1 MHRFLAAFLVLLL
14 ACYRYQPPPPAEPR
28 DATSVSASIDET
40 WDAVIDL
47 FATRNIPIRTIER
60 ASGII
65 ATEGLSVDS
74 ADGLKWA
81 DCGQVGP
88 RLIPANNAIYNVL
101 VRGDSANSS
110 VRATVRWGRLSSEE
124 GDVECTSTY
133 VWEHGL
139 ERDVQERAEAA
150 HVAALS
156 RAGHSSAD
164 PRTLPAQ
171 IESSPERPPAGG
183 AQASPDARRT
193 ARNPTSASPRPARPI
208 RSNDELLES
217 ASFRLAVQ
225 DAQRLNLLVGF
236 REVRPDT
243 LTLDLTDG
251 ALTAGSAE
259 YSLARLY
266 MAYRGTTDYSARNAL
281 RLMREGRRV
290 GMYTP
295 EGLLWETDR

>member
-1 MHRFLAAFLVLLL
+1 MHRFLAAVLVLLP
-14 ACYRYQPPPPAEPR
+14 ACHQYQPPPPAEPR
-28 DATSVSASIDET
+28 DATSVSASMDET

-47 FATRNIPIRTIER
+47 FASRNIPIRTIER

-81 DCGQVGP
+81 DCGRVGP
-88 RLIPANNAIYNVL
+88 KSIPANNAIYNVL

-110 VRATVRWGRLSSEE
+110 VRATVRWARLSSKE
-124 GDVECTSTY
+124 GDLECTSNY
-133 VWEHGL
+133 IWERSL
-139 ERDVQERAEAA
+139 EQEVQERAEAA
-150 HVAALS
+150 HIAALS
-156 RAGHSSAD
+156 GAGHPSDD
-164 PRTLPAQ
+164 PRKLPAQ
-171 IESSPERPPAGG
+171 TESSPQRPPAGG
-183 AQASPDARRT
+183 VEAARDAGRT
-193 ARNPTSASPRPARPI
+193 VRNRASASPRPARRI

-225 DAQRLNLLVGF
+225 DAQRLKLLVGF

-243 LTLDLTDG
+243 LTLDLADG

-266 MAYRGTTDYSARNAL
+266 VAYRGTTDYSVRGAL
-281 RLMREGRRV
+281 RLMRDGHRV
-290 GMYTP
+290 GMYTQ
-295 EGLLWETDR
+295 EGLFWETDR